1 MTDAPRPAGVTPPVA
16 VVFATVTFVALG
28 IGGLGVASLVLD
40 RDVIPVTGLGPIPGV
55 IGLVVATALFAGIL
69 LWGLRAE
76 PPGYLT
82 AVPCA
87 LGAYV
92 GELAGIV
99 VGGLFSGAD
108 PARPGPSP
116 SAGPGPCSRPLRC
129 WRRCSECS
137 SCACG
142 PSARGGPGRTKTTTP
157 PDRRRGR
164 GCDARETR

>member
-28 IGGLGVASLVLD
+28 IGGLGVASLVVD

-82 AVPCA
+82 TVPCA

-92 GELAGIV
+92 GEFAGIV

-108 PARPGPSP
+108 PARAVAAAGTVALGWPG
-116 SAGPGPCSRPLRC
+116 AVLAVAALLAAVFGVFLVRVRTERPR
-129 WRRCSECS
+129 WTWEDEDDD
-137 SCACG
+137 
-142 PSARGGPGRTKTTTP
+142 TP
-157 PDRRRGR
+157 
-164 GCDARETR
+164 

>member
-76 PPGYLT
+76 PAGYLT

-92 GELAGIV
+92 GELAGIAA
-99 VGGLFSGAD
+99 GGLFSGAD
-108 PARPGPSP
+108 PARAVAAAGTVALGWPGGVL
-116 SAGPGPCSRPLRC
+116 AAAALLAAVFGVFLVRVRTERPR
-129 WRRCSECS
+129 WTWEDEDDD
-137 SCACG
+137 
-142 PSARGGPGRTKTTTP
+142 TP
-157 PDRRRGR
+157 
-164 GCDARETR
+164 